1 MSASRDP
8 REGNTLR
15 TLNKNAMVTL
25 NPRKGALIVGDGFWC
40 MSSLYGVILRVQDSG
55 APCELRVLTGT
66 LKLATEINHSQNLI
80 GILHP
85 VAWFFSDK
93 QR

>member
-1 MSASRDP
+1 MSASKDP

-15 TLNKNAMVTL
+15 TLNKNTVVTL

-40 MSSLYGVILRVQDSG
+40 MSSLYGIILRVQDSG
-55 APCELRVLTGT
+55 APWELRVLTGM
-66 LKLATEINHSQNLI
+66 LKLATNHSQNLI

-85 VAWFFSDK
+85 LAWFFSDK